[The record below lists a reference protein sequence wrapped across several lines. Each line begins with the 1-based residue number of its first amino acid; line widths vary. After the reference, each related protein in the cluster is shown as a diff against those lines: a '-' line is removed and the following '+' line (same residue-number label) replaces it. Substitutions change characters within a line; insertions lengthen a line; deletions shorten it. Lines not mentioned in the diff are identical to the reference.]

1 MPWQADVHDLVLV
14 DASVTRAHT
23 VDGWS
28 VAEGVRA
35 RQKSEQWR
43 RVRSAS
49 KLILRARAH
58 QAEGTLAAI
67 KQENDDADHSTL
79 VYYAGS
85 SGFKCSILQKVHL
98 KSLER
103 NTTVWVPYTRG

>member
-35 RQKSEQWR
+35 RSGCE
-43 RVRSAS
+43 
-49 KLILRARAH
+49 RARAISEKPNF
-58 QAEGTLAAI
+58 QLARI
-67 KQENDDADHSTL
+67 E
-79 VYYAGS
+79 
-85 SGFKCSILQKVHL
+85 QKVC
-98 KSLER
+98 S
-103 NTTVWVPYTRG
+103 P